1 MDAGTADGGKEVVK
15 VYPEH
20 DALAGV
26 DGGES
31 LDGSARHE
39 AVNAGV
45 NGNPLKYLVKNISLD
60 ILEAELRRLN
70 QTRGAG

>member
-1 MDAGTADGGKEVVK
+1 MK

-45 NGNPLKYLVKNISLD
+45 NGNFVKYLAKNMPLD
-60 ILEAELRRLN
+60 ILQAELRRLN